1 MARDTKWQETKR
13 LATRLLHICLSPHF
27 WTTTAN
33 VCLSIASSD
42 WKKVWLF
49 SQAWLPFS
57 LMLCCQ
63 HLRIWLSITSHLKI
77 GSWLSWRHHWPPLLW
92 LAKHGAVLAPRALGA
107 LQSSQQLMRHL
118 AAWASSDAPAVGT
131 WAGHPASQ
139 VPFSR
144 VWQLADGTTWKKM
157 VNGPDPTSE

>member
-1 MARDTKWQETKR
+1 VARDTKWQETKR
-13 LATRLLHICLSPHF
+13 LANRVLHICPLISGQQQQMCVFPLLPVTEKKSGCFRKRGFLS
-27 WTTTAN
+27 
-33 VCLSIASSD
+33 
-42 WKKVWLF
+42 VW
-49 SQAWLPFS
+49 
-57 LMLCCQ
+57 CCQ
-63 HLRIWLSITSHLKI
+63 HLRVWLSITSHLKI